1 MRVLWFEI
9 TTPNLYERT
18 NTVLGGWQDSL
29 EDVIKTEKE
38 VDLYVAFPSKVL
50 QDRKL
55 VGGVTYIPLQLK
67 YSLFEKI
74 QDLFTWNVFR
84 DKLLKQCLTV
94 IEDVKPDIIHVFGTE
109 YPYGLISCQTKIPV
123 VLHIQGAIIPY
134 HNAYYPPSYNNYSM
148 FFLQFPNII
157 RQMYV
162 WIKSRKEKTRVKLEE
177 SVWKSVSYF
186 MGRTNWDKAIVYC
199 NNPQS
204 YYFHVDEVL
213 RPAFYSISK
222 RWDVKEGRQLK
233 LLTIGIGTF
242 WKGPD
247 LIVKTANVLKQL
259 NVSFEWNVAGEIR
272 VDVKTVVEKK
282 EAKRFEDNNVN
293 ILGYE
298 DADNLIELILSST
311 MLIHT
316 AYIDNSPNSICEAQM
331 LGLPIISTKVGGI
344 DSLIDSGVNGI
355 LIPANDPW
363 RLAYEILSLANNN
376 DKLKLM
382 SENAQVVAAKR
393 HDRRIVKSQLM
404 NCYHSI
410 LQMRR

>member
-1 MRVLWFEI
+1 
-9 TTPNLYERT
+9 
-18 NTVLGGWQDSL
+18 
-29 EDVIKTEKE
+29 
-38 VDLYVAFPSKVL
+38 
-50 QDRKL
+50 
-55 VGGVTYIPLQLK
+55 
-67 YSLFEKI
+67 
-74 QDLFTWNVFR
+74 
-84 DKLLKQCLTV
+84 
-94 IEDVKPDIIHVFGTE
+94 
-109 YPYGLISCQTKIPV
+109 
-123 VLHIQGAIIPY
+123 
-134 HNAYYPPSYNNYSM
+134 
-148 FFLQFPNII
+148 
-157 RQMYV
+157 MYV